1 MPGACGVG
9 MKVRCSAA
17 LSCVIICAPNLYCA
31 GFRCAGC
38 GQPAGCPGGQGDRC
52 AFAVWAPSR
61 SAALKGRRQQCVQ
74 HSTAQ
79 LWQDSPPHPHLR
91 SLPADVVAVQWLLF
105 EEGRLDVLRDAM
117 SALTG
122 QPGGRGAAGQLSCHA
137 VSTGRWAT
145 GQPGGV

>member
-1 MPGACGVG
+1 MCVCCMGAH
-9 MKVRCSAA
+9 KVKGQ
-17 LSCVIICAPNLYCA
+17 LSK
-31 GFRCAGC
+31 
-38 GQPAGCPGGQGDRC
+38 GDASNAC
-52 AFAVWAPSR
+52 
-61 SAALKGRRQQCVQ
+61 
-74 HSTAQ
+74 STAQ

-91 SLPADVVAVQWLLF
+91 TLPDVVAVQWLLF